1 MKKCL
6 CWNVYNLKNCQN
18 NSLSWQVCFYVTKNL
33 RQWVWNFYYDHK
45 REKKNEWESPYNTV
59 HEIFSKGFMVP
70 ARRNLELLIIGQNWA
85 RLKAKVLA
93 HIGNGQK
100 SSPFELYGRSDNVYE
115 TCLFSRNFSN
125 LNKIFKTQKGKP
137 ILGQKLPNIMPF
149 QMVPCMG
156 AYSEFHH

>member
-1 MKKCL
+1 MSLLPILARNLYCRCAFSVLLLSIAIAASSTSSSFFSFNKTIHWIKL
-6 CWNVYNLKNCQN
+6 C
-18 NSLSWQVCFYVTKNL
+18 
-33 RQWVWNFYYDHK
+33 
-45 REKKNEWESPYNTV
+45 TV

-93 HIGNGQK
+93 HIENDQK

-115 TCLFSRNFSN
+115 TCLFSRKISN
-125 LNKIFKTQKGKP
+125 LNKSFKTQKGKP
-137 ILGQKLPNIMPF
+137 ILGQKLPNIMPI

>member
-1 MKKCL
+1 MEAR
-6 CWNVYNLKNCQN
+6 
-18 NSLSWQVCFYVTKNL
+18 S
-33 RQWVWNFYYDHK
+33 
-45 REKKNEWESPYNTV
+45 
-59 HEIFSKGFMVP
+59 EIYRKIHVKYSFAVS
-70 ARRNLELLIIGQNWA
+70 RNDCVRHPN
-85 RLKAKVLA
+85 
-93 HIGNGQK
+93 
-100 SSPFELYGRSDNVYE
+100 SDNVYE